1 MRSAPSTNTRTHT
14 DLEGWVHCLLFVQHG
29 QHGQLR
35 PGLSHESSTWGSSCQ
50 WTWASQGL
58 QRAVNLSAALATHGN
73 TTMQSRQCSQVMTSS
88 CLCRTRLFPL
98 EPTRQDVLLTS
109 SQKKQSSWR
118 LWMALGFLEF
128 CWLCLSLFLLS
139 TRLSE
144 VKPFKT
150 IQRQLTSDDACLA
163 AEQTALWL
171 HL

>member
-1 MRSAPSTNTRTHT
+1 MCIPDEERSFDQHTHTHTHT

-35 PGLSHESSTWGSSCQ
+35 PGFSHESSTWGSSCQ

-73 TTMQSRQCSQVMTSS
+73 TITMQSRQCSQVMTSS

-98 EPTRQDVLLTS
+98 EPTARQDVLLTS

-128 CWLCLSLFLLS
+128 CWLCFFFPLGFPRSNHS
-139 TRLSE
+139 
-144 VKPFKT
+144 KPYSASWH
-150 IQRQLTSDDACLA
+150 QMMLA
-163 AEQTALWL
+163 
-171 HL
+171 